1 MQELERKSI
10 VQMAMGAIQERV
22 DYEMSRIIDNIID
35 VNTKATGKRTLI
47 VKIDLT
53 PADDRKTIAVSAV
66 AQSKLQATNAV
77 ATSLYVTSDH
87 NGELAVVEMV
97 PQIPGQMNF
106 DQEEQ
111 QMPPRL
117 KLVCNN

>member
-1 MQELERKSI
+1 MQELEKKSI

-35 VNTKATGKRTLI
+35 VNTKATGKRTLTI
-47 VKIDLT
+47 KIDLT

-66 AQSKLQATNAV
+66 AKSTLQATNAV

-111 QMPPRL
+111 QAPPRL
-117 KLVCNN
+117 KLVGT